1 MKAVVLTLA
10 ALFLTGSQ
18 AQDEAQSQW
27 DRVKD
32 LAAVYVDSIKDG
44 GREFVD
50 QFEASALGKQ
60 LNLKLLRN
68 LDSLSTRV
76 TEVHA
81 HVGQIWGSLEKE
93 TEMLRQEMTKD
104 LEEVKKKAQPYLD
117 DFQKKWHE
125 KVEYYH
131 QKVRPLGEELRD
143 GARQGL
149 ETLQE
154 KLSPLGKDLREW
166 ARSQV
171 DKLRLDLAPYSDQL
185 RGGLARRLQALKNS
199 SASLSDYHKRLG
211 ELGETVKPALEDLR
225 EGLVPFWEA
234 FKMKCLT
241 PTEEDPKQLTPQ

>member
-1 MKAVVLTLA
+1 
-10 ALFLTGSQ
+10 
-18 AQDEAQSQW
+18 
-27 DRVKD
+27 
-32 LAAVYVDSIKDG
+32 
-44 GREFVD
+44 
-50 QFEASALGKQ
+50 
-60 LNLKLLRN
+60 
-68 LDSLSTRV
+68 
-76 TEVHA
+76 
-81 HVGQIWGSLEKE
+81 
-93 TEMLRQEMTKD
+93 MLRQEMTKD

-166 ARSQV
+166 ARSRV
-171 DKLRLDLAPYSDQL
+171 DKLRLDLAPYSDPL
-185 RGGLARRLQALKNS
+185 RGGLATRLQALKNS

-211 ELGETVKPALEDLR
+211 ELGQTVKPALEDLHQA
-225 EGLVPFWEA
+225 LLPLWDA